1 MTRTGLTVACLAGLF
16 ACAPPPATLQL
27 FTSEQPQA
35 VPRSLFR
42 VDWRAPVR
50 GDTVDE
56 PPLAVEM
63 LRWSPQETAAPLV
76 IGSEQEVVVGSTAG
90 SLSAFAFDGH
100 LLWRFATR
108 GPITTSATYA
118 EGSLFI
124 ASADGSIYALDPRT
138 GIQRWT
144 YDLGEEPASSPVV
157 AGALLFVA
165 THQESLFA
173 LDAASGARR
182 WHYRREQLR
191 PFTLRNVATPRPAG
205 DLVFTGFSDGTTLAL
220 KADDGTVV
228 WQRSAG
234 PGDQFV
240 DADASPQIAGSRVY
254 VASFRDGISSVDRTR
269 GDLVWHKPFPG
280 ATGLLL
286 QDGILFATAIGK
298 VAAFSPG
305 DGTQL
310 WELGLGE
317 RTPGLLRV
325 AGGILMVPTTDS
337 LLFLDDH
344 SGARLGAAFSPGRG
358 VDAAPALSGR
368 EVYVLS
374 NAGWL
379 YALGLM

>member
-1 MTRTGLTVACLAGLF
+1 MTIRWTTVAGFAALL

-27 FTSEQPQA
+27 FTSESPQPQ
-35 VPRSLFR
+35 PRSLFR
-42 VDWRAPVR
+42 LDWRTRVR
-50 GDTVDE
+50 GDTVEE
-56 PPLAVEM
+56 PPLSVEM
-63 LRWSPQETAAPLV
+63 MRWAPQETAAPTV
-76 IGSEQEVVVGSTAG
+76 VSSEQEVVVGSTSG
-90 SLSAFAFDGH
+90 SISAFGFDGR
-100 LLWRFATR
+100 LLWRFATH

-124 ASADGSIYALDPRT
+124 SSADGSIYALDPRT
-138 GIQRWT
+138 GIQRWAH
-144 YDLGEEPASSPVV
+144 DLGEEPASSPVI
-157 AGALLFVA
+157 AGGLVYVA

-173 LDAASGARR
+173 IDAASGARR

-240 DADASPQIAGSRVY
+240 DADASPQVAGSRVY
-254 VASFRDGISSVDRTR
+254 VASFRDGISSVERSR

-286 QDGILFATAIGK
+286 ADGILFATAIGK

-305 DGTQL
+305 DGTPL
-310 WELGLGE
+310 WEMGLGD
-317 RTPGLLRV
+317 RTPGLLRLMGPV
-325 AGGILMVPTTDS
+325 LMVPTSDS

-344 SGARLGAAFSPGRG
+344 TGARLGSAFSPGRG
-358 VDAAPALSGR
+358 VDAAAAAAGR

>member
-1 MTRTGLTVACLAGLF
+1 V
-16 ACAPPPATLQL
+16 
-27 FTSEQPQA
+27 
-35 VPRSLFR
+35 
-42 VDWRAPVR
+42 
-50 GDTVDE
+50 
-56 PPLAVEM
+56 
-63 LRWSPQETAAPLV
+63 
-76 IGSEQEVVVGSTAG
+76 
-90 SLSAFAFDGH
+90 
-100 LLWRFATR
+100 
-108 GPITTSATYA
+108 
-118 EGSLFI
+118 
-124 ASADGSIYALDPRT
+124 
-138 GIQRWT
+138 
-144 YDLGEEPASSPVV
+144 
-157 AGALLFVA
+157 
-165 THQESLFA
+165 FA
-173 LDAASGARR
+173 LDAMSGARR

-191 PFTLRNVATPRPAG
+191 PFTLRNVAAPHPAG

-220 KADDGTVV
+220 KATDGSVV
-228 WQRSAG
+228 WQRTAG

-254 VASFRDGISSVDRTR
+254 VASFRDGIYSVERTR

-305 DGTQL
+305 DGTLL
-310 WELGLGE
+310 WEMGLGD
-317 RTPGLLRV
+317 RTPGVLRV
-325 AGGILMVPTTDS
+325 AGPVLMVPTTDS

-358 VDAAPALSGR
+358 VDAAPAAAGR